1 LLHISPIVIFDHMN
15 ISLKNSL
22 AIFDIEATG
31 LSITNDR
38 IVEIAIV
45 KIKPDGTQS
54 EFLKRV
60 NPEMPIPKEVSE
72 IHGIYDEDIK
82 NEPTFKQILPE
93 LELFLADADFAGYN
107 SNKFDLPMLAE
118 EMLRAGSSFDL
129 SAKKHIDVQNIFH
142 KMEQRTLIA
151 AYKFYCGKD
160 LKNAHTAL
168 ADAVATWEVLDA
180 QISKYDELSN
190 DVAFLAD
197 FSQYGDLERVDF
209 AGRLALNS
217 KKQIVYNFGKQKG
230 KTVEQVAET
239 EPGYYGWIMDA
250 DFPLYTK
257 ACLKKEMERIKDLKN
272 DVSTEQNIQ
281 EKLNALKNKFK

>member
-1 LLHISPIVIFDHMN
+1 MN

-31 LSITNDR
+31 LSVTHDR

-45 KIKPDGTQS
+45 KISSDGKKT

-60 NPEMPIPKEVSE
+60 NPEIPIPKEVSE
-72 IHGIYDEDIK
+72 IHGIYDEDLK
-82 NEPTFKQILPE
+82 EEPTFKQILPE
-93 LELFLADADFAGYN
+93 LEEFLADADFAGYN

-118 EMLRAGSSFDL
+118 EMLRAGSKFDL
-129 SAKKHIDVQNIFH
+129 SSKKHIDVQNIFH

-168 ADAVATWEVLDA
+168 ADAEATWEVLDA
-180 QISKYDELSN
+180 QIEKYDNLESNVQFLSE
-190 DVAFLAD
+190 

-209 AGRLALNS
+209 AGRLAYN
-217 KKQIVYNFGKQKG
+217 KKKEVVYNFGKQKG
-230 KTVEQVAET
+230 KTIQEVAKA
-239 EPGYYGWIMDA
+239 EPGYYGWMMDA

-257 ACLKKEMERIKDLKN
+257 ACLKKEMERIKALKN
-272 DVSTEQNIQ
+272 AEQSEQSIE